1 MVTTAL
7 YMAAE
12 TKPRYSWVTGG
23 GFSPWTTIVRT
34 AMASQVLITAGS
46 RATRGVAWAGLV
58 SAAGVASSSAATMTT
73 AARLRIPLRMEL
85 PPNPRA
91 SRHGHRPSSPTGRHH
106 RIYRRECD
114 SSSQGPLLTIPS
126 QGPDLH
132 LGSPRPWHRLIVRPP
147 HPAAASFLRPDPPV
161 IYFRLDD

>member
-34 AMASQVLITAGS
+34 AMAFQVLITAGS

-85 PPNPRA
+85 PPQSKGESA
-91 SRHGHRPSSPTGRHH
+91 WPSAKQPTGRHH

-114 SSSQGPLLTIPS
+114 PSSQGPLLTIPS

-147 HPAAASFLRPDPPV
+147 HPRGCFIPQARSTGPA
-161 IYFRLDD
+161 

>member
-23 GFSPWTTIVRT
+23 GLRPWTTMVRT
-34 AMASQVLITAGS
+34 AMASQVVITAGS

-73 AARLRIPLRMEL
+73 VARLRILLRMEL
-85 PPNPRA
+85 PPQSRA

-114 SSSQGPLLTIPS
+114 PSSQGPLLTIPS

-132 LGSPRPWHRLIVRPP
+132 LGSPRPWHRLIARPP
-147 HPAAASFLRPDPPV
+147 HPRGCFIPQVGSTGDL
-161 IYFRLDD
+161 FRLDD

>member
-46 RATRGVAWAGLV
+46 LATRGVAWAGLV

-73 AARLRIPLRMEL
+73 VARTRIPLRMEL
-85 PPNPRA
+85 PPTQWRVGRA
-91 SRHGHRPSSPTGRHH
+91 IGEEALPAATIGSIGANAIQAHKVLPRPSRVKDQICTW
-106 RIYRRECD
+106 D
-114 SSSQGPLLTIPS
+114 
-126 QGPDLH
+126 
-132 LGSPRPWHRLIVRPP
+132 
-147 HPAAASFLRPDPPV
+147 AA
-161 IYFRLDD
+161 

>member
-85 PPNPRA
+85 PPQPKGESA
-91 SRHGHRPSSPTGRHH
+91 WPSAKQP
-106 RIYRRECD
+106 Y
-114 SSSQGPLLTIPS
+114 
-126 QGPDLH
+126 
-132 LGSPRPWHRLIVRPP
+132 RPP
-147 HPAAASFLRPDPPV
+147 PSDLSARMRFKLTRSSLDYPESRTRSAPGFPAALASLDRAPATPP
-161 IYFRLDD
+161 RLLHSSGRIHR